1 MVSHAAEAGELIA
14 CRDGDLLEGIVRS
27 LTDFCTICCP
37 ADLAVRESHQR
48 QGIGVE
54 LIRRT
59 QAAFSPNEAL
69 DLNAALEALPLS
81 PSPATFPT
89 LELLRPIPQYVTLS
103 D

>member
-1 MVSHAAEAGELIA
+1 V
-14 CRDGDLLEGIVRS
+14 GIIRS

-59 QAAFSPNEAL
+59 QAFGPNAGL
-69 DLNAALEALPLS
+69 GQNAALETLPLS

>member
-1 MVSHAAEAGELIA
+1 LVSHAAEAGELIA
-14 CRDGDLLEGIVRS
+14 CRDGDLRVGIIRS

-48 QGIGVE
+48 EGIGKE

-69 DLNAALEALPLS
+69 GLNARIRNSPALPVPRNIS
-81 PSPATFPT
+81 DIGTFASHST
-89 LELLRPIPQYVTLS
+89 VCYTF
-103 D
+103 

>member
-27 LTDFCTICCP
+27 LTDFCIICCP

-48 QGIGVE
+48 EGIGKE

-59 QAAFSPNEAL
+59 SADVGPNEAL
-69 DLNAALEALPLS
+69 GLNVRIRNSPALPVPRNIS
-81 PSPATFPT
+81 DIGTFASHST
-89 LELLRPIPQYVTLS
+89 VCYTF
-103 D
+103 